1 MDCARIVV
9 GNWKMNKLPKEGS
22 SFVEE
27 SVNLLLDVERVQ
39 VIFCPP
45 FTGLLGMNL
54 EHPFSLGSQNCHWE
68 GQGSFTGEI
77 STRMLKDCGVSYVI
91 VGHSERRQIFFE
103 TNDWIKW
110 KMGAVVD
117 AGLTPIFC
125 IGETLEQRK
134 SGQTDQVL
142 AQQLQDGFKMV
153 NSFKKMVIAYE
164 PVWAI
169 GTGISAKIDQV
180 KDAHLQIKNI
190 LSKQFPKNILTDFP
204 ILYGGSVTPDNAEE
218 LISVP
223 GVDGFLIGGAS
234 LNIDSF
240 TSIVRIVDK
249 N

>member
-1 MDCARIVV
+1 
-9 GNWKMNKLPKEGS
+9 MNKLPKEGS

-68 GQGSFTGEI
+68 GQGAFTGEI

-117 AGLTPIFC
+117 AGLIPIFC

>member
-1 MDCARIVV
+1 
-9 GNWKMNKLPKEGS
+9 MNKLPKEGS

-68 GQGSFTGEI
+68 SQGAFTGEI

-117 AGLTPIFC
+117 AGLIPIFC

-142 AQQLQDGFKMV
+142 TQQLQDGFEMV

-169 GTGISAKIDQV
+169 GTGINAKVDQI

>member
-68 GQGSFTGEI
+68 GQGAFTGEI

-117 AGLTPIFC
+117 AGLIPIFC

-134 SGQTDQVL
+134 SGKTDQVL

>member
-68 GQGSFTGEI
+68 GQGAFTGEI

-117 AGLTPIFC
+117 AGLIPIFC

-169 GTGISAKIDQV
+169 GTRISAKVDQV
-180 KDAHLQIKNI
+180 KDAHLQIKKI

-218 LISVP
+218 LISLP

>member
-68 GQGSFTGEI
+68 GQGAFTGEI

>member
-68 GQGSFTGEI
+68 GQGAFTGEI

-117 AGLTPIFC
+117 AGLIPIFC

-134 SGQTDQVL
+134 SGQTDQAL

-169 GTGISAKIDQV
+169 GTRISAKVDQV
-180 KDAHLQIKNI
+180 KDAHLQIKKI

>member
-1 MDCARIVV
+1 
-9 GNWKMNKLPKEGS
+9 MNKLPKEGS

>member
-68 GQGSFTGEI
+68 DQGAFTGEI
-77 STRMLKDCGVSYVI
+77 STMMLKDCGVSYVI

-117 AGLTPIFC
+117 AGLIPIFC

-169 GTGISAKIDQV
+169 GTRISAKVDQV
-180 KDAHLQIKNI
+180 KDAHLQIKKI

>member
-68 GQGSFTGEI
+68 SQGAFTGEI
-77 STRMLKDCGVSYVI
+77 SIRMLKDCGVSYVI
-91 VGHSERRQIFFE
+91 LGHSERRQIFFE

-117 AGLTPIFC
+117 AGLIPIFC
-125 IGETLEQRK
+125 VGEPLEQRK

-142 AQQLQDGFKMV
+142 TQQLQDGFEMV
-153 NSFKKMVIAYE
+153 NSFKEMIIAYE

-169 GTGISAKIDQV
+169 GTGINAVSYTHLR
-180 KDAHLQIKNI
+180 AHE
-190 LSKQFPKNILTDFP
+190 T
-204 ILYGGSVTPDNAEE
+204 
-218 LISVP
+218 
-223 GVDGFLIGGAS
+223 
-234 LNIDSF
+234 
-240 TSIVRIVDK
+240 
-249 N
+249 

>member
-68 GQGSFTGEI
+68 GQGAFTGEI

-91 VGHSERRQIFFE
+91 LGHSERRQIFFE

-117 AGLTPIFC
+117 AGLIPIFC

-169 GTGISAKIDQV
+169 GTGISAKVDQV

>member
-68 GQGSFTGEI
+68 DQGAFTGEI

-91 VGHSERRQIFFE
+91 LGHSERRQIFFE

-117 AGLTPIFC
+117 AGLIPIFC

>member
-1 MDCARIVV
+1 MVV

-68 GQGSFTGEI
+68 DQGAFTGEI

-91 VGHSERRQIFFE
+91 LGHSERRQIFFE

-117 AGLTPIFC
+117 AGLIPIFC
-125 IGETLEQRK
+125 IGEAPTSPGMRAKFSTPERLRFMLHKTKSCHTSPAPTLI
-134 SGQTDQVL
+134 VL
-142 AQQLQDGFKMV
+142 
-153 NSFKKMVIAYE
+153 
-164 PVWAI
+164 
-169 GTGISAKIDQV
+169 
-180 KDAHLQIKNI
+180 
-190 LSKQFPKNILTDFP
+190 
-204 ILYGGSVTPDNAEE
+204 
-218 LISVP
+218 
-223 GVDGFLIGGAS
+223 
-234 LNIDSF
+234 
-240 TSIVRIVDK
+240 
-249 N
+249 

>member
-117 AGLTPIFC
+117 AGLIPIFC

-169 GTGISAKIDQV
+169 GTGISAKVDQV

>member
-68 GQGSFTGEI
+68 GQGAFTGEI

-117 AGLTPIFC
+117 AGLIPIFC

-134 SGQTDQVL
+134 SGQTVQVL

-169 GTGISAKIDQV
+169 GTGISAKVDQV
-180 KDAHLQIKNI
+180 KDAHLQIKKI

>member
-68 GQGSFTGEI
+68 GQGAFTGEI

-190 LSKQFPKNILTDFP
+190 LSQQFPKNILTDFP
-204 ILYGGSVTPDNAEE
+204 ILYGGSVTTDNAEE

>member
-1 MDCARIVV
+1 MDCARMVV

-68 GQGSFTGEI
+68 SQGAFTGEI

-91 VGHSERRQIFFE
+91 LGHSERRQIFFE

-117 AGLTPIFC
+117 AGLIPIFC

-142 AQQLQDGFKMV
+142 TQQLQDGFEMV
-153 NSFKKMVIAYE
+153 TSFKKMVIAYE

-169 GTGISAKIDQV
+169 GTGINAKVDQI

-190 LSKQFPKNILTDFP
+190 LSKQFPKNILADFP
-204 ILYGGSVTPDNAEE
+204 ILYGGSVTSDNAEE

-249 N
+249 Y

>member
-54 EHPFSLGSQNCHWE
+54 EYPFSLGSQNCHWE
-68 GQGSFTGEI
+68 GQGAFTGEI

-117 AGLTPIFC
+117 AGLIPIFC

-153 NSFKKMVIAYE
+153 NSFKKTVIAYE

>member
-1 MDCARIVV
+1 
-9 GNWKMNKLPKEGS
+9 MNKLPKEGS

-68 GQGSFTGEI
+68 GQGAFTGEI

-117 AGLTPIFC
+117 AGLIPIFC

-169 GTGISAKIDQV
+169 GTGISAKVDQV

>member
-68 GQGSFTGEI
+68 GQGAFTGEI

-117 AGLTPIFC
+117 AGLIPIFC

-169 GTGISAKIDQV
+169 GTGISAKVDQV

>member
-68 GQGSFTGEI
+68 VQGAFTGEI

-117 AGLTPIFC
+117 AGLIPIFC

-180 KDAHLQIKNI
+180 KDAHLQIKNN